1 MMIKKLLILIFS
13 LYLLNADDIVDFQ
26 TRQGVLQ
33 DVKKIIQNE
42 ESIARAYEEYIL
54 NNYNI
59 PSNIS
64 LLYTSD
70 YLGTSAQFISSIAS
84 FDTKFIAFSISENQ
98 LSYALNNT
106 LQTDLGIKQFYENE
120 DFRKRTYVRNNKIY
134 FKLEDSFAKHLFDLI
149 IQSGEGLINPCSS
162 SNAGKNCIYS
172 NHIYI
177 KPTYTSG
184 EITDYLMSYHID
196 KFRTGPIIITNNTAL
211 HITSD
216 EFKSIPKGALLY
228 DTKGAKYVKTTLGI
242 EVLK

>member
-13 LYLLNADDIVDFQ
+13 FYLLNADDIVDFQ
-26 TRQGVLQ
+26 TRQSVLQ
-33 DVKKIIQNE
+33 DIKKIIQNE

-70 YLGTSAQFISSIAS
+70 YLGTGAEFISSISS
-84 FDTKFIAFSISENQ
+84 FDTKFITFSISGNQ
-98 LSYALNNT
+98 LSYALNNA
-106 LQTDLGIKQFYENE
+106 LQSDAGVKQFYENE
-120 DFRKRTYVRNNKIY
+120 AFRKRTYVRNNKIY
-134 FKLEDSFAKHLFDLI
+134 FILEDSFAKHLFDLI

-162 SNAGKNCIYS
+162 SNSGKSCILN

-177 KPTYTSG
+177 KPTYTSS

-196 KFRTGPIIITNNTAL
+196 KFRTGPIVVTKNTAL

-216 EFKSIPKGALLY
+216 EFKSIPRGALLY
-228 DTKGAKYVKTTLGI
+228 DTEGVKYVKTTAGI